1 MSKLCRRGED
11 VTLALMQDSASPFEP
26 LQSHNDVSSMCDIN
40 NVTRPIALLA
50 YCNVCLCVH
59 CDIFHHGM
67 VVYQTTFDANKQQ
80 KKQRNMDIHRVR
92 DTRA

>member
-1 MSKLCRRGED
+1 MQKGRRRDLGAHARQRL
-11 VTLALMQDSASPFEP
+11 TGFEP

-59 CDIFHHGM
+59 CDILHHGM

-80 KKQRNMDIHRVR
+80 KKRRNMDIHR

>member
-26 LQSHNDVSSMCDIN
+26 LQSHNNVSSMCDIN

-59 CDIFHHGM
+59 CDILHHGM

-80 KKQRNMDIHRVR
+80 KKRRNMDIHR